1 MLTRFFYGIRIAL
14 RQAFHE
20 WLATLCLCMA
30 IAAVILPILLMF
42 GLKNG
47 VIYSKTEKLRKDPN
61 TLLIRPNGRL
71 DSNIHWSIAD
81 LRAIE
86 TSPNLQHV
94 VPQAD
99 MVYRLGAYLESDN
112 FKLEQKYFQTRTQFR
127 ITQENDPLLT
137 FGGCQCPGDREIVL
151 NFALAKTLQV
161 KEGDV
166 VTMSFDAS
174 ANALTI
180 PLKVAGVLPDD
191 YVNVDG
197 VSNTFACVNLQL
209 ANAII
214 DVNSGEDAFGADS
227 KKLTSPPAV
236 YAETY
241 WVPNRPMSD
250 AELSGQLPDFNIIS
264 SSLSAE
270 QKALLPEGAIRIQY
284 AKTATSDAQK
294 DEWKKRMTELG
305 KQGTVLRWVNPFT
318 TVMEK
323 DGTNV
328 TLSCAYNTPR
338 LCAAMQE
345 QCSPEHATLY
355 ENEPFA
361 EEDPRF
367 SSVQKRRHAIDCA
380 EQLQKLISEGMA
392 AAASDLELFEK
403 RSQYQQALK
412 SAEEKLQGTTADL
425 GKASK
430 DLGKAKNEK
439 AAAEEAADRR
449 KHELDRAN
457 MALKRAK
464 NEKAAAERAAAEQAK
479 KAQPKKEKKEKK
491 EKKDSQKDSDSK
503 DNKSTEGEKSKDAAK
518 EAKKPDPVPGAQRN
532 YNAAVARKKAADDK
546 VAAAQKK
553 LDNAQ
558 KEFDKN
564 NDENTQAQN
573 ELNALK
579 DNPPASPEDR
589 SDSVTQLKEAKDA
602 YQKALEAAECQVPE
616 ELNTLAVSLSNCLSG
631 EGRSPETIKENLQK
645 CQESDVAT
653 RLVPHFTFDELY
665 PLAEGS
671 AREEVLILSKNGAD
685 ANGKALVRIEKR
697 YGLPGETDTLYTA
710 PEDAARL
717 SYCASAYHWNYTK
730 EQEEDRL
737 VRIGRYYKFVAYA
750 KDMDAVEPA
759 LKELSARGIEC
770 TSSVG
775 EIQKTRKLDR
785 HLTLLLLALS
795 SLSGTGGM
803 VALVLNLVNSAE
815 KRRKDYALLRTI
827 GVGRVSMALMPIYES
842 LFVMICTLLICFAA
856 YYSLHFGL
864 NSMAGDLL
872 DDQETMFSMPLR
884 DLLSIVGI
892 CLMLSVVAALLS
904 AFRLSRLSPAEYL
917 REM

>member
-71 DSNIHWSIAD
+71 DSNIHWSMGD

-86 TSPNLQHV
+86 ASPNLQHV

-99 MVYRLGAYLESDN
+99 MVYRLGAYLESDS
-112 FKLEQKYFQTRTQFR
+112 FKIEQKYFQTRTQLR

-137 FGGCQCPGDREIVL
+137 FGGCKCPGDREIVL
-151 NFALAKTLQV
+151 NFALAKTLKV
-161 KEGDV
+161 KEGDKI
-166 VTMSFDAS
+166 TMSFDAS

-180 PLKVAGVLPDD
+180 PLTVAGVLPDD

-214 DVNSGEDAFGADS
+214 DVNSGEDNAFGADS

-236 YAETY
+236 YTGTY

-250 AELSGQLPDFNIIS
+250 EELAGQLPDFNIVS
-264 SSLSAE
+264 SSLSAG
-270 QKALLPEGAIRIQY
+270 QKTLLPEKAIRIQY

-294 DEWKKRMTELG
+294 DEWKRRMDELG
-305 KQGTVLRWVNPFT
+305 KQGTVLRWVDPFT
-318 TVMEK
+318 TVREK
-323 DGTNV
+323 NGKNV
-328 TLSCAYNTPR
+328 TLNCAYNTPR

-345 QCSPEHATLY
+345 QCSPDHATLY
-355 ENEPFA
+355 ENEPFT
-361 EEDPRF
+361 EEDSPA
-367 SSVQKRRHAIDCA
+367 QKRRHAVDCA

-392 AAASDLELFEK
+392 TAASDLEL
-403 RSQYQQALK
+403 S
-412 SAEEKLQGTTADL
+412 EKLSQHREELERAEKKQRVTTANPDKANEAS
-425 GKASK
+425 GK
-430 DLGKAKNEK
+430 GKKPEETAKN
-439 AAAEEAADRR
+439 
-449 KHELDRAN
+449 
-457 MALKRAK
+457 
-464 NEKAAAERAAAEQAK
+464 
-479 KAQPKKEKKEKK
+479 
-491 EKKDSQKDSDSK
+491 KDSDK
-503 DNKSTEGEKSKDAAK
+503 KNDANTETHSELTA
-518 EAKKPDPVPGAQRN
+518 
-532 YNAAVARKKAADDK
+532 
-546 VAAAQKK
+546 
-553 LDNAQ
+553 
-558 KEFDKN
+558 
-564 NDENTQAQN
+564 
-573 ELNALK
+573 LNA
-579 DNPPASPEDR
+579 NSPASPEDR
-589 SDSVTQLKEAKDA
+589 SDLVERLQEVHHA
-602 YQKALEAAECQVPE
+602 YQKALEATGHQVPE
-616 ELNTLAVSLSNCLSG
+616 GVETLVGNLSDCLAG
-631 EGRSPETIKENLQK
+631 EDRSPETIKENLRK

-653 RLVPHFTFDELY
+653 RLAPHFTFDELY
-665 PLAEGS
+665 PRVEGS
-671 AREEVLILSKNGAD
+671 EREEVLILSKKGAD
-685 ANGKALVRIEKR
+685 ANGKALVQIEKR
-697 YGLPGETDTLYTA
+697 YGLPGEAGTLYTA

-717 SYCASAYHWNYTK
+717 SYCASAYHWNYK
-730 EQEEDRL
+730 EDQEENRL

-775 EIQKTRKLDR
+775 EIEKTRKLDR

-827 GVGRVSMALMPIYES
+827 GVGRISMALMPIYES

-872 DDQETMFSMPLR
+872 DDQETMFSMPLG

-892 CLMLSVVAALLS
+892 CLMLSIVAALLS

>member
-71 DSNIHWSIAD
+71 DSNIHWSMGD

-86 TSPNLQHV
+86 ASPNLQHV

-112 FKLEQKYFQTRTQFR
+112 FKIEQKYFQTRTQFR

-137 FGGCQCPGDREIVL
+137 FGGCKCPGDREIVL

-174 ANALTI
+174 ANALEI
-180 PLKVAGVLPDD
+180 PLTVAGVLPDD

-214 DVNSGEDAFGADS
+214 DINSGEDNAFGADS

-236 YAETY
+236 YTGTY
-241 WVPNRPMSD
+241 WVPDRPMSD
-250 AELSGQLPDFNIIS
+250 GELAGQLPDFNIIS
-264 SSLSAE
+264 SSLSAG
-270 QKALLPEGAIRIQY
+270 QKALLPEKAIRIQY

-294 DEWKKRMTELG
+294 DEWKRRMDELG
-305 KQGTVLRWVNPFT
+305 KQGTVLRWVDPFT
-318 TVMEK
+318 TVREK
-323 DGTNV
+323 NGKNV

-361 EEDPRF
+361 EGEDTL
-367 SSVQKRRHAIDCA
+367 VQKRRHAIDCA
-380 EQLQKLISEGMA
+380 EQLQKLISEGKA
-392 AAASDLELFEK
+392 TATLDLEL
-403 RSQYQQALK
+403 S
-412 SAEEKLQGTTADL
+412 EKLCQHRQELERAEKKQRGTTANPDKANEASEK
-425 GKASK
+425 GKK
-430 DLGKAKNEK
+430 TEETAKNKDDQKGSDGKNDANTET
-439 AAAEEAADRR
+439 
-449 KHELDRAN
+449 HSELTA
-457 MALKRAK
+457 
-464 NEKAAAERAAAEQAK
+464 
-479 KAQPKKEKKEKK
+479 
-491 EKKDSQKDSDSK
+491 
-503 DNKSTEGEKSKDAAK
+503 
-518 EAKKPDPVPGAQRN
+518 
-532 YNAAVARKKAADDK
+532 
-546 VAAAQKK
+546 
-553 LDNAQ
+553 
-558 KEFDKN
+558 
-564 NDENTQAQN
+564 
-573 ELNALK
+573 LNA
-579 DNPPASPEDR
+579 NSPASPEDR
-589 SDSVTQLKEAKDA
+589 SDLVKRLQEAKDA
-602 YQKALEAAECQVPE
+602 YQKALEAVKRPVPE
-616 ELNTLAVSLSNCLSG
+616 GVKTLVGSLSDCLSG
-631 EGRSPETIKENLQK
+631 TYKDNPETFKKKFQK

-653 RLVPHFTFDELY
+653 RLAPRFTFDELY
-665 PLAEGS
+665 PLVEGS
-671 AREEVLILSKNGAD
+671 EREEVLILSKKGAD

-697 YGLPGETDTLYTA
+697 YGLPGEPGALYTA

-717 SYCASAYHWNYTK
+717 SYCASAYHWNYK
-730 EQEEDRL
+730 EEQEENRL

-775 EIQKTRKLDR
+775 EIEKTRKLDR
-785 HLTLLLLALS
+785 HLTLLLLVLS

-827 GVGRVSMALMPIYES
+827 GVGRISMALMPIYES
-842 LFVMICTLLICFAA
+842 LFVMICTLLMCFAA

-872 DDQETMFSMPLR
+872 DDQETMFSMPLG

>member
-71 DSNIHWSIAD
+71 DSNIHWSMGD

-86 TSPNLQHV
+86 ASPNLQHV
-94 VPQAD
+94 VPQPD
-99 MVYRLGAYLESDN
+99 MVYRLGAYLESDS
-112 FKLEQKYFQTRTQFR
+112 FKIEQKYFQTRTQFR
-127 ITQENDPLLT
+127 ITQENDPLLA
-137 FGGCQCPGDREIVL
+137 FGGCKCPGDREIVL

-161 KEGDV
+161 KEGDKI
-166 VTMSFDAS
+166 TMSFDAS

-214 DVNSGEDAFGADS
+214 DVNSGEDNAFGGDS
-227 KKLTSPPAV
+227 KKLTTPPAV
-236 YAETY
+236 YTGTY
-241 WVPNRPMSD
+241 WVPDRPMSD
-250 AELSGQLPDFNIIS
+250 EELAGQLPDFNIIS
-264 SSLSAE
+264 SSLSAG
-270 QKALLPEGAIRIQY
+270 QKALLPEKAVRIQY

-294 DEWKKRMTELG
+294 DEWKRRMDELG
-305 KQGTVLRWVNPFT
+305 KQGTVLRWVDPFT

-323 DGTNV
+323 NGENV

-355 ENEPFA
+355 ESEPFA
-361 EEDPRF
+361 EGEDTP
-367 SSVQKRRHAIDCA
+367 VQKRRHAVDCA
-380 EQLQKLISEGMA
+380 KQLQNLISEGMA
-392 AAASDLELFEK
+392 TAASYLEFSEK
-403 RSQYQQALK
+403 LSKYQQELK
-412 SAEEKLQGTTADL
+412 SAERKQQGTK
-425 GKASK
+425 KALDEANK
-430 DLGKAKNEK
+430 ALEKAKKDYKRAENAAAEKESKRKNARQALNRAKAEK
-439 AAAEEAADRR
+439 AAAEKAKKTE
-449 KHELDRAN
+449 ET
-457 MALKRAK
+457 AK
-464 NEKAAAERAAAEQAK
+464 NKETEKDADHKDDKGAEDK
-479 KAQPKKEKKEKK
+479 KNKGSDGKKE
-491 EKKDSQKDSDSK
+491 
-503 DNKSTEGEKSKDAAK
+503 
-518 EAKKPDPVPGAQRN
+518 KPDPVPGAQKS
-532 YNAAVARKKAADDK
+532 YDAAAAAKKAADDK
-546 VAAAQKK
+546 VAAAKKK
-553 LDNAQ
+553 LDKAQEEYDKKNAA
-558 KEFDKN
+558 N
-564 NDENTQAQN
+564 IQAQN
-573 ELNALK
+573 VLDALK
-579 DNPPASPEDR
+579 DNPPTSPEDR
-589 SDSVTQLKEAKDA
+589 KDLEKRLQEVHQA
-602 YQKALEAAECQVPE
+602 YQKALEAVNPPVPDE
-616 ELNTLAVSLSNCLSG
+616 VETLVGSLSDCLSG
-631 EGRSPETIKENLQK
+631 IYKDDPETFKKKLQE
-645 CQESDVAT
+645 CQERDVAT
-653 RLVPHFTFDELY
+653 RLAPHFTFDELY
-665 PLAEGS
+665 PRVEGS
-671 AREEVLILSKNGAD
+671 EREEVLILSKTGAD

-697 YGLPGETDTLYTA
+697 YGLPGEPGTLYTA

-717 SYCASAYHWNYTK
+717 SYCASAYHWNYK
-730 EQEEDRL
+730 EEQEENRL
-737 VRIGRYYKFVAYA
+737 VRVGRYYKFVAYA

-759 LKELSARGIEC
+759 LKELSARSIEC

-775 EIQKTRKLDR
+775 EIEKTRKLDR

-827 GVGRVSMALMPIYES
+827 GVGRISMALMPIYES
-842 LFVMICTLLICFAA
+842 LFVMICTLLMCFAA

-872 DDQETMFSMPLR
+872 DDQETMFSMPLG

>member
-71 DSNIHWSIAD
+71 DSNIHWSMGD

-86 TSPNLQHV
+86 ASPNLQHV
-94 VPQAD
+94 VPQPD
-99 MVYRLGAYLESDN
+99 MVYRLGAYLESDS
-112 FKLEQKYFQTRTQFR
+112 FKIEQKYFQTRTQFR

-137 FGGCQCPGDREIVL
+137 FGKCKCPGDREIVL

-174 ANALTI
+174 ANALEI
-180 PLKVAGVLPDD
+180 PLTVAGVLPDD

-214 DVNSGEDAFGADS
+214 DVNSGEDNAFGADS
-227 KKLTSPPAV
+227 KKLTTPPAV
-236 YAETY
+236 YTGTY
-241 WVPNRPMSD
+241 WVPDRPMSD
-250 AELSGQLPDFNIIS
+250 GELAGQLPDFNIIS

-270 QKALLPEGAIRIQY
+270 QKVLLPEKAIRIQY
-284 AKTATSDAQK
+284 AKTATTDAQK
-294 DEWKKRMTELG
+294 DEWKRRMDELG
-305 KQGTVLRWVNPFT
+305 KQGTVLRWVDPFT

-323 DGTNV
+323 NGENV

-355 ENEPFA
+355 ESEPFA
-361 EEDPRF
+361 EGEDNP
-367 SSVQKRRHAIDCA
+367 VQKRRHAVDCA
-380 EQLQKLISEGMA
+380 KQLQSLISEGMA
-392 AAASDLELFEK
+392 TAASDLEFSEK
-403 RSQYQQALK
+403 LSKYQQELEIAEKKQQRTKEALDE
-412 SAEEKLQGTTADL
+412 AN
-425 GKASK
+425 KA
-430 DLGKAKNEK
+430 LEKAKKDYKRAEN
-439 AAAEEAADRR
+439 AAAEKAKKTE
-449 KHELDRAN
+449 ET
-457 MALKRAK
+457 AK
-464 NEKAAAERAAAEQAK
+464 NKETEKDADHKDDKGAEDK
-479 KAQPKKEKKEKK
+479 KNKGSDGKKE
-491 EKKDSQKDSDSK
+491 
-503 DNKSTEGEKSKDAAK
+503 
-518 EAKKPDPVPGAQRN
+518 KPDPVPGAQKS
-532 YNAAVARKKAADDK
+532 YDAAAAAKKAADDK

-553 LDNAQ
+553 LSEAQ
-558 KEFDKN
+558 EEYDKKRAA
-564 NDENTQAQN
+564 NTQAQD
-573 ELNALK
+573 ELNALQ
-579 DNPPASPEDR
+579 NNHNTLPEDR
-589 SDSVTQLKEAKDA
+589 AVMVKRLLEVKDA
-602 YQKALEAAECQVPE
+602 YRNALRAAERKVPDE
-616 ELNTLAVSLSNCLSG
+616 VETLVESLSDCLSG
-631 EGRSPETIKENLQK
+631 KYKDTPETFKKELQK

-653 RLVPHFTFDELY
+653 RLVPHFTFDELC
-665 PLAEGS
+665 PRVEGGE
-671 AREEVLILSKNGAD
+671 REEVLILSKKGANV
-685 ANGKALVRIEKR
+685 NGKALVRIEKR
-697 YGLPGETDTLYTA
+697 YGLPGEPGTLYTA

-717 SYCASAYHWNYTK
+717 SYCASAYHWNYK
-730 EQEEDRL
+730 EEQEEDRL

-775 EIQKTRKLDR
+775 EIEKTRKLDR

-827 GVGRVSMALMPIYES
+827 GVGRISMALMPIYES
-842 LFVMICTLLICFAA
+842 LFVMICTLLMCFAA

-872 DDQETMFSMPLR
+872 DDQETMFSMPLG

-892 CLMLSVVAALLS
+892 CLMLSIVAALLS